1 MSAPPSRRRRAA
13 RGTRRGTSFCAM
25 REGGRSEERGRSSGV
40 PRAVLLLGERKQG
53 VTRTIWARN
62 QVFDGECS
70 GLGYGGV
77 RQGPVT
83 EHFAVPTCYKH
94 SKACT
99 GSVTDPSEVPNARSQ
114 SSEIGAHAARDGHGL
129 R

>member
-1 MSAPPSRRRRAA
+1 M
-13 RGTRRGTSFCAM
+13 
-25 REGGRSEERGRSSGV
+25 

-53 VTRTIWARN
+53 VTRTICDMGSVR
-62 QVFDGECS
+62 V
-70 GLGYGGV
+70 GYRGV

-94 SKACT
+94 STTCT

-114 SSEIGAHAARDGHGL
+114 SSEIGAHAARDGHRL

>member
-1 MSAPPSRRRRAA
+1 M
-13 RGTRRGTSFCAM
+13 
-25 REGGRSEERGRSSGV
+25 

-94 SKACT
+94 SKTCT

-114 SSEIGAHAARDGHGL
+114 SSEIGAHAARDGHRL
-129 R
+129 RQVAVLGQLEAEHGEAGHRREEREAFGRAWV